1 MNVDVNCSRSN
12 AIVDLASCKVK
23 KELKN
28 YPAKMVISSRTGQG
42 NQVVLVTFSM
52 LVCFYL
58 LKLNEN
64 EKFDIYLFFGMIKRK
79 NMPYTLPAYILFV

>member
-12 AIVDLASCKVK
+12 AIVDLASFKVK

-42 NQVVLVTFSM
+42 NQVSSFSD
-52 LVCFYL
+52 L
-58 LKLNEN
+58 
-64 EKFDIYLFFGMIKRK
+64 
-79 NMPYTLPAYILFV
+79 